1 MKRDVESRIIMVM
14 GHIGAANKHMELI
27 DMEHCTDN
35 ERLAIN
41 QWKAALLN
49 CHDALQTLLGW
60 KEEP

>member
-1 MKRDVESRIIMVM
+1 MREPDKNRVRRAM

-41 QWKAALLN
+41 QWKAALLK
-49 CHDALQTLLGW
+49 CHYALQTLLGW